1 MSDDLHDGVERHWYD
16 GVEGALL
23 EQIDA
28 ALEQDGKDPHA
39 LTLEDLMA
47 VDEFH
52 IRGREAT
59 AEMVALANV
68 KSSERVVD
76 VGAGIGGPSR
86 YLASS
91 CGCHVTGIDLTAEY
105 CDVAN
110 ALAARVGLGDR
121 VIYRQANALDMPFED
136 HTFDVAW
143 TQHISMNIPDKRAFF
158 GEMRRVV
165 RPGGR
170 LVIYDPILGNGDPLE
185 YPVPWS
191 RDGAISFLID
201 ADETRSVLEELDL
214 EVTQWEDASEK
225 SIAWFAENA
234 QQSGPP
240 SAVGIHLLLG
250 ADWRAM
256 SVNMVK
262 NLANGRLAV
271 IQVVAERR

>member
-1 MSDDLHDGVERHWYD
+1 MSDDLHDVERHWYD

-23 EQIDA
+23 ERIDA
-28 ALEQDGKDPHA
+28 ALEQDGKDPQA
-39 LTLEDLMA
+39 LTLDDLMV
-47 VDEFH
+47 VDELH

-59 AEMVALANV
+59 AEMMALAKV
-68 KSSERVVD
+68 RPSDRVID

-105 CDVAN
+105 CGVAN
-110 ALAARVGLGDR
+110 ALAARIGLGDR
-121 VIYRQANALDMPFED
+121 VTYRQANALDMPFED

-170 LVIYDPILGNGDPLE
+170 LVIYDPILGNGDPLD

-191 RDGAISFLID
+191 RDGAINFLID
-201 ADETRSVLEELDL
+201 AEETRRALEALDL
-214 EVTQWEDASEK
+214 EITQWEDVSEK
-225 SIAWFAENA
+225 SITWFAANA
-234 QQSGPP
+234 QRSARP
-240 SAVGIHLLLG
+240 SALGIHLVLG
-250 ADWRAM
+250 EDWRAM

-262 NLANGRLAV
+262 NLVNGRLAV
-271 IQVVAERR
+271 VQVLAERR